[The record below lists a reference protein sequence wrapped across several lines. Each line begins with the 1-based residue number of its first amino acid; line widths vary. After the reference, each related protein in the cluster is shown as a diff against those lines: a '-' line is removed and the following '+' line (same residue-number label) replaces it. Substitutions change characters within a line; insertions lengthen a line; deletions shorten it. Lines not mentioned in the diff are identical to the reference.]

1 MRVKGF
7 FLSLTT
13 LLLLCGCGSPAADG
27 VAASVDGY
35 IITNAELDRYYHSQD
50 IDSPGLPTQDEERTL
65 RLNLLRELIDRQIL
79 LGRAERLGLLAVDA
93 EVDKRFE
100 DYRSPYGTGDQFRE
114 HLREQ
119 NLTVG
124 QLRNELRR
132 TLTVEKLFQREIRSK
147 LSVEEAEMR
156 AYYEQNKAR
165 FHVPE
170 QQVHVAWIRVTAAKE
185 TPVPNRRNDDATGME
200 EGSALGVAA
209 VGLVLAFAAIPDL
222 RAILDQGS
230 SWFIGEV
237 AFNRVN
243 IELVPLLGAGDEA
256 NWSRPQRLLTP
267 LFFAYPVAATAVLWR
282 SLRPDHRLLVYWS
295 AAFFALTLSQSRF
308 VNTFTVS
315 FAIVLGGGAALLVD
329 ACATWCGGRRARVV
343 ACAAASLVAAYYV
356 FEPTFRFYRS
366 YWVPTP
372 PAVRTLDVLLQARKA
387 SFRAAARFLAQ
398 TAPPVLDADGKP
410 TYAVL
415 CEWSFG
421 NEVRY
426 RSGRPVIQD
435 NFGPYVAPEGVA
447 AAGRYFKATGEE
459 AALAELQQMGARY
472 VIADIEGAGY
482 REKYGQRAM
491 ASRLV
496 RLHGSG
502 GRVVL
507 VSPPVVIS
515 ASRVVAESAGRPAAL
530 SDTAI
535 CVNPNCVAAPWFS
548 QSALCMSSAPSSCN
562 WLGSHLQSICS
573 SGLPSFLMTVMYAF
587 ALLC

>member
-200 EGSALGVAA
+200 EARRKIDMIEARLRNGEEFS
-209 VGLVLAFAAIPDL
+209 VLAQDYSEDPVSTASGGDIGFFP
-222 RAILDQGS
+222 QS
-230 SWFIGEV
+230 SLEQI
-237 AFNRVN
+237 
-243 IELVPLLGAGDEA
+243 D
-256 NWSRPQRLLTP
+256 
-267 LFFAYPVAATAVLWR
+267 
-282 SLRPDHRLLVYWS
+282 
-295 AAFFALTLSQSRF
+295 LTLR
-308 VNTFTVS
+308 
-315 FAIVLGGGAALLVD
+315 
-329 ACATWCGGRRARVV
+329 RVV
-343 ACAAASLVAAYYV
+343 ASLAPGEISPVLRSGQEYQIVKLFSREEAGQRQYSDPRVQQSVRDTLMNKKDRLLRAAYLEMARNQAKIENYLAR
-356 FEPTFRFYRS
+356 E
-366 YWVPTP
+366 
-372 PAVRTLDVLLQARKA
+372 VLL
-387 SFRAAARFLAQ
+387 
-398 TAPPVLDADGKP
+398 D
-410 TYAVL
+410 
-415 CEWSFG
+415 FG
-421 NEVRY
+421 V
-426 RSGRPVIQD
+426 PD
-435 NFGPYVAPEGVA
+435 
-447 AAGRYFKATGEE
+447 
-459 AALAELQQMGARY
+459 
-472 VIADIEGAGY
+472 
-482 REKYGQRAM
+482 
-491 ASRLV
+491 
-496 RLHGSG
+496 
-502 GRVVL
+502 
-507 VSPPVVIS
+507 
-515 ASRVVAESAGRPAAL
+515 
-530 SDTAI
+530 
-535 CVNPNCVAAPWFS
+535 
-548 QSALCMSSAPSSCN
+548 
-562 WLGSHLQSICS
+562 
-573 SGLPSFLMTVMYAF
+573 
-587 ALLC
+587 